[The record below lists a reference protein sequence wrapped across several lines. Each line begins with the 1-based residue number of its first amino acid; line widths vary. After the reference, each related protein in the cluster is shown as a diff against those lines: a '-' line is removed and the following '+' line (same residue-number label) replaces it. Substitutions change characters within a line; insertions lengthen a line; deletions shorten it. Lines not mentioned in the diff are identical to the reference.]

1 MATKATATTVA
12 TTVTTATTWRHEHPA
27 TGQGGY

>member
-12 TTVTTATTWRHEHPA
+12 TTVNTATTWRHEHPA